1 MEVPSLKITKRPE
14 SLVQV
19 ARDAIRKGIIR
30 KELKLGQPLKEA
42 SLVQALEISNTPVRE
57 ALSLLKS
64 EGLVVSEL
72 HKGYRVFTMNHE
84 ELVHFCELRFALE
97 SRALRYGVEP
107 DPIGAFQKALNQ
119 PKNPNTK

>member
-1 MEVPSLKITKRPE
+1 MEVPSLKITKRPK

-64 EGLVVSEL
+64 EGWWFQNCT
-72 HKGYRVFTMNHE
+72 KDTGY
-84 ELVHFCELRFALE
+84 L
-97 SRALRYGVEP
+97 P
-107 DPIGAFQKALNQ
+107 
-119 PKNPNTK
+119 

>member
-1 MEVPSLKITKRPE
+1 MEVPSLKITKRPK

-84 ELVHFCELRFALE
+84 DLVHFCKLRFAPE
-97 SRALRYGVEP
+97 SPAFRYGVEH
-107 DPIGAFQKALNQ
+107 DLLGL
-119 PKNPNTK
+119 PKKP

>member
-1 MEVPSLKITKRPE
+1 MEVINGSTVTENYQTSR
-14 SLVQV
+14 V
-19 ARDAIRKGIIR
+19 AGT
-30 KELKLGQPLKEA
+30 GSQGC
-42 SLVQALEISNTPVRE
+42 VQALEISNTPVRE

-97 SRALRYGVEP
+97 SRALRYGVERDLSGLSKKP
-107 DPIGAFQKALNQ
+107 
-119 PKNPNTK
+119 

>member
-97 SRALRYGVEP
+97 SRTLRYGVECDLSGLSKKP
-107 DPIGAFQKALNQ
+107 
-119 PKNPNTK
+119 

>member
-1 MEVPSLKITKRPE
+1 MEVPSLKITKCPE

-42 SLVQALEISNTPVRE
+42 
-57 ALSLLKS
+57 
-64 EGLVVSEL
+64 
-72 HKGYRVFTMNHE
+72 
-84 ELVHFCELRFALE
+84 
-97 SRALRYGVEP
+97 
-107 DPIGAFQKALNQ
+107 LNQ

>member
-30 KELKLGQPLKEA
+30 KEMKLGQPLKEA

-97 SRALRYGVEP
+97 SRALRYGVERDLSGLSKKP
-107 DPIGAFQKALNQ
+107 
-119 PKNPNTK
+119 

>member
-1 MEVPSLKITKRPE
+1 MFINSYFIFYPEVQVLLTEVIMEIPSLKITKRPE

-64 EGLVVSEL
+64 EG
-72 HKGYRVFTMNHE
+72 
-84 ELVHFCELRFALE
+84 
-97 SRALRYGVEP
+97 
-107 DPIGAFQKALNQ
+107 
-119 PKNPNTK
+119 